1 MSNKEY
7 AIIFDCDGTVLDTYQ
22 LIIETVYQT
31 FAKMLPNYPLTYEEA
46 DAFFTVTVQTNFFP
60 PSVAVILAVPAFLA
74 VIRPFLFTVTIFEL
88 LDLQAGVSFV
98 PLTFN
103 VYDLPGFKVI
113 LELFSFNV
121 YSPAIAVTPFLL

>member
-46 DAFFTVTVQTNFFP
+46 DAFFGPLLADTFSKYAKDKKQLNELIECYR
-60 PSVAVILAVPAFLA
+60 VISNNLMEKYIKATEKEIIKEVVLYK
-74 VIRPFLFTVTIFEL
+74 
-88 LDLQAGVSFV
+88 D
-98 PLTFN
+98 
-103 VYDLPGFKVI
+103 KVI
-113 LELFSFNV
+113 EK
-121 YSPAIAVTPFLL
+121 AKEIAGEKEVA

>member
-1 MSNKEY
+1 M
-7 AIIFDCDGTVLDTYQ
+7 
-22 LIIETVYQT
+22 
-31 FAKMLPNYPLTYEEA
+31 
-46 DAFFTVTVQTNFFP
+46 QTNFFP

-88 LDLQAGVSFV
+88 LDLQTGVSFV

>member
-31 FAKMLPNYPLTYEEA
+31 FAKLLPNYPLTYEEA

-60 PSVAVILAVPAFLA
+60 PFTSATFFHLP
-74 VIRPFLFTVTIFEL
+74 PFSLRKTV
-88 LDLQAGVSFV
+88 
-98 PLTFN
+98 
-103 VYDLPGFKVI
+103 
-113 LELFSFNV
+113 
-121 YSPAIAVTPFLL
+121 

>member
-46 DAFFTVTVQTNFFP
+46 DAFFGP
-60 PSVAVILAVPAFLA
+60 
-74 VIRPFLFTVTIFEL
+74 L
-88 LDLQAGVSFV
+88 LDDTFGKYAKDKKQ
-98 PLTFN
+98 LTEFLTDNPRINRMLPSNKQQFN
-103 VYDLPGFKVI
+103 GKIHKSISRYFRFIERFK
-113 LELFSFNV
+113 N
-121 YSPAIAVTPFLL
+121 A

>member
-46 DAFFTVTVQTNFFP
+46 DAF
-60 PSVAVILAVPAFLA
+60 LAP
-74 VIRPFLFTVTIFEL
+74 IR
-88 LDLQAGVSFV
+88 
-98 PLTFN
+98 
-103 VYDLPGFKVI
+103 
-113 LELFSFNV
+113 
-121 YSPAIAVTPFLL
+121 